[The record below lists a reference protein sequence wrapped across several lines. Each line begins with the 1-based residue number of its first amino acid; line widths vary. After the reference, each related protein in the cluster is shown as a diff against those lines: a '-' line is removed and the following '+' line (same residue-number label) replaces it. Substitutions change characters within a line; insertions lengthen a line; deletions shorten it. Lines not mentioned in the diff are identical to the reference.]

1 MGVTHS
7 TTVLQVSRVSDGPWL
22 YFFLSFVPEP
32 TLLDF
37 YDAQPPVADSRPGR
51 PFPGRRR
58 TLPFTATPDAS
69 QTHDRNTHY
78 LPEVRPARH
87 SGTPAPQHQGL
98 S

>member
-7 TTVLQVSRVSDGPWL
+7 TTVLQISRVSDGPWL
-22 YFFLSFVPEP
+22 CFFLSFCTRAYSARP
-32 TLLDF
+32 